1 MSILHKNIIT
11 SNLLHKRTKQDAIN
25 FLGKSLQR
33 SIKKC
38 IYVFSIKITK
48 ENNAL
53 LNEQC
58 NIHIQNSKFNLFPF
72 GILNTLLF
80 LIYIFLFI
88 YLYVFCHISLKKTI

>member
-38 IYVFSIKITK
+38 IYVFSIKIIK

-58 NIHIQNSKFNLFPF
+58 NIHIQNSKFNLFSF